1 MRATLKSSVGRLAVA
16 ASGLAALMIAAAP
29 AVAAT
34 NLIVNPGFET
44 GDFTGWTIG
53 GNSDPTAFGVLCLG
67 GALVAEGNCSA
78 YSSAIGAPVTFSQ
91 TFATIVGQSYE
102 VDYWALFDGAS
113 GSQFGA
119 TFGGTSLSN
128 LNNPSGT
135 LNFTRNN
142 LVATSALTTLTFS
155 LRDDPGFMFLD
166 AVSVTAVPE
175 PETFAM
181 LGVGLVALGLWRRRA
196 MK

>member
-1 MRATLKSSVGRLAVA
+1 MA
-16 ASGLAALMIAAAP
+16 IAAAP
-29 AVAAT
+29 AVAAN

-53 GNSDPTAFGVLCLG
+53 GNSDPTSFGVLCLG

-91 TFATIVGQSYE
+91 TFATIVGQVYE

-113 GSQFGA
+113 GSQFLA
-119 TFGGTSLSN
+119 TFGGTSLSS
-128 LNNPSGT
+128 LNNPLGGT

-142 LVATSALTTLTFS
+142 LVATRALTTLTFS

-181 LGVGLVALGLWRRRA
+181 LGVGLAALGLRRWRA
-196 MK
+196 VK